1 MGFKQV
7 DLNKEILRRNEY
19 DLEQSVDDLCGFA
32 EWDPILE
39 ELQEMGF
46 SDKEMNK
53 KLLKKNNGSI
63 RGVVM
68 DILTGEKA

>member
-1 MGFKQV
+1 MLLMQ
-7 DLNKEILRRNEY
+7 
-19 DLEQSVDDLCGFA
+19 
-32 EWDPILE
+32 
-39 ELQEMGF
+39 GF

-68 DILTGEKA
+68 DILTGEKP